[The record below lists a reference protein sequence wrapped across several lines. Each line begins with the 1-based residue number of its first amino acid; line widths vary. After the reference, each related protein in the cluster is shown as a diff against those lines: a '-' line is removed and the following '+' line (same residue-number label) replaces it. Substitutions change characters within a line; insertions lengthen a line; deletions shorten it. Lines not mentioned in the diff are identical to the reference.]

1 MKFHS
6 IVLASV
12 ILAGCSDA
20 TSSPVVVADAGTEA
34 TPQNNDNTDGGL
46 CCSITHKFPNG
57 PDWMS
62 GFYYCVTPSKPLNPF
77 NPPWICNSNI
87 DGQCGDGTGLECL
100 TCFDPK
106 CVVGMTCRDADGTG
120 TVIPCK

>member
-20 TSSPVVVADAGTEA
+20 TSSPVVVTDAGTEA

-62 GFYYCVTPSKPLNPF
+62 GFYYCVTPNTPLNPF
-77 NPPWICNSNI
+77 NPPWICNSTLE
-87 DGQCGDGTGLECL
+87 GQCGGDTGLECL

-106 CVVGMTCRDADGTG
+106 CVVGMTCRDVDGTG
-120 TVIPCK
+120 TVTPCK